1 MQRYHITL
9 GASTSAGGKVI
20 SASSC
25 CSIDGVLVAL
35 EGDAIFCPACK
46 SPGKIK
52 IFGPRISES
61 WNGTQ
66 VALQDD
72 LCVCKCTPPPKLIAS
87 QQRKYQEVGGS
98 APSPAS
104 ATQAAATAREEAQ
117 AAALGDQEEQ
127 ITLRFLDDLTQA
139 PLTSRRY
146 RLELAGK
153 TLEGVTDSS
162 GYTQPI
168 NAAERAQLTAWHL
181 LD

>member
-9 GASTSAGGKVI
+9 GASTSTGGKVI

-52 IFGPRISES
+52 IFGPRIPES

-72 LCVCKCTPPPKLIAS
+72 LCICKCAPPPKLIAN
-87 QQRKYQEVGGS
+87 QQRKYQVVDGS
-98 APSPAS
+98 APSSSAATQTAS
-104 ATQAAATAREEAQ
+104 AAREEAQ
-117 AAALGDQEEQ
+117 AAALGDQDEQ
-127 ITLRFLDDLTQA
+127 ITLRLLDDLTQA
-139 PLTSRRY
+139 PLAARRY
-146 RLELAGK
+146 RFELAGK
-153 TLEGVTDSS
+153 TIEGVTDSS

-168 NAAERAQLTAWHL
+168 SAAERAQLVAWHL